1 LALYHYYNYDYD
13 YDYDYD
19 CYYCHY
25 RPPFYICD
33 AFYGLDWNEKEW
45 KSHGEKT
52 NNTSHLEDSHHT
64 KAYLPAYAASEHH
77 ARFLTPDFCFPFFF
91 FPSLFGMQTVCPP
104 ETWGWLIWARWDSD
118 GARKWEWEWEWE
130 WAGTGH
136 GYGWIL

>member
-1 LALYHYYNYDYD
+1 M
-13 YDYDYD
+13 
-19 CYYCHY
+19 
-25 RPPFYICD
+25 
-33 AFYGLDWNEKEW
+33 EKKQTTHPIW
-45 KSHGEKT
+45 KTRTTQKLT
-52 NNTSHLEDSHHT
+52 
-64 KAYLPAYAASEHH
+64 YLP
-77 ARFLTPDFCFPFFF
+77 TPRQSIMQGSLHRIFAFRFF